1 MLILRAGG
9 PYGAAR
15 RPRSAA
21 FTPTVIALLVALSSV
36 STSAFAQGWIGP
48 AYVTRVVEGDLIY
61 AQIDTRIEAVRYLG
75 IDVPIVDHPARGR
88 EPFASAARQANQRLV
103 EGKWIYL
110 ILGTPPRDRSGRL
123 MAYVWV
129 GNVLVNA
136 ALLQRGYAEATA
148 SMDHQYLAYFRTLE
162 EDARR
167 DGRGLWGDRDVLTY
181 YRPHPPEA
189 DQDPGDYRGHP
200 PDGSGGRVFSGYLPY
215 IQALPP
221 GTRSNPASS
230 SPTVSPGA
238 TPDQRR
244 SGPGTYPTLPWN
256 YFPEPGTTY
265 FPVPGGQR

>member
-1 MLILRAGG
+1 MILRTGG

-15 RPRSAA
+15 RPRSTA

-36 STSAFAQGWIGP
+36 STSAFAQEWIGP

-61 AQIDTRIEAVRYLG
+61 AQIGTRIEAVRYLG

-88 EPFASAARQANQRLV
+88 EPFANMARDANQRLV

-110 ILGTPPRDRSGRL
+110 TLGAPPRDRSGRL

-129 GNVLVNA
+129 GNVFVNA
-136 ALLQRGYAEATA
+136 ALLQRGYAEAA
-148 SMDHQYLAYFRTLE
+148 PSMDHQYLAYFRTLE

-189 DQDPGDYRGHP
+189 DPDPGDYRGHP
-200 PDGSGGRVFSGYLPY
+200 PDGSGGRVFSGTLPP
-215 IQALPP
+215 IEPLPP
-221 GTRSNPASS
+221 GTRSNPAS

-244 SGPGTYPTLPWN
+244 SGPGTYPTLPWKD
-256 YFPEPGTTY
+256 FPEPGTTY